1 MANVRVALSA
11 AMLLSGTVGILI
23 LLTDQYLW
31 SAALSHAYGLV
42 AFVAVDTIVAL
53 ALWRKIWFGSL
64 LSIGLAIVQGTA
76 MLADVLTYSTPDV
89 SQQAFRSYLL
99 GNPAF
104 VALLVIQ
111 PAILVL
117 AVGATHVRTDYSIVR
132 RWIST
137 NLLH

>member
-1 MANVRVALSA
+1 MANVREVLSA

-104 VALLVIQ
+104 VALLVMQ
-111 PAILVL
+111 PVILVL
-117 AVGATHVRTDYSIVR
+117 AVGATNVRTDYSIVR

>member
-11 AMLLSGTVGILI
+11 AILLSGTVGILI

-31 SAALSHAYGLV
+31 SAALSQAYGLL

-111 PAILVL
+111 PVILVL
-117 AVGATHVRTDYSIVR
+117 AVGATNVRTDYSIVR
-132 RWIST
+132 SWIDT